1 MQEKD
6 PKVAYRYVMNS
17 HPRGRSVRDPINNVC
32 NRPSR
37 AVTIDMY
44 TNCMLCI
51 CDGWLPNPVG
61 EITDFEHLE
70 DIWTN
75 PIAQTIQQ
83 DLVDKKFTWCAVDHC
98 GIKHHDNIE
107 TMYQLIFGIDD
118 SCNLSCPSCRRDQR
132 MYVEG
137 PLFDK
142 KLNAVKHTIK
152 LLEAFEPR
160 IHITL
165 ACSGD
170 PLASHIYRPFMH
182 SYKAKPS
189 QTFTLFTNGLLLK
202 KQLEKTSIINAITRY
217 QISVDAGSAE
227 VYPEVRHGGDWNVLM
242 ENFEFLQSQGLSN
255 RVTLEFIVQK
265 KNFRDIP
272 NLAKLVDRFGFTGR
286 LTQLDNWGTWNYDTV
301 VNPDQW
307 TIKNGTFKEHN
318 VLDQRHELYTE
329 CKEIVQSVL
338 TNKNLWFTPRLL
350 NLLDLQNSR

>member
-1 MQEKD
+1 
-6 PKVAYRYVMNS
+6 
-17 HPRGRSVRDPINNVC
+17 
-32 NRPSR
+32 
-37 AVTIDMY
+37 
-44 TNCMLCI
+44 
-51 CDGWLPNPVG
+51 
-61 EITDFEHLE
+61 
-70 DIWTN
+70 
-75 PIAQTIQQ
+75 
-83 DLVDKKFTWCAVDHC
+83 
-98 GIKHHDNIE
+98 
-107 TMYQLIFGIDD
+107 
-118 SCNLSCPSCRRDQR
+118 

-170 PLASHIYRPFMH
+170 PLASHIYRPFVH

-227 VYPEVRHGGDWNVLM
+227 VYPEVRHGGDWNILM
-242 ENFEFLQSQGLSN
+242 ENFEFLQSQGLSD

-265 KNFRDIP
+265 KNFRDID
-272 NLAKLVDRFGFTGR
+272 NLVKLVNRFGFTGR

-307 TIKNGTFKEHN
+307 TIKNGTFREHN

-338 TNKNLWFTPRLL
+338 TNKNLRFSTRLL
-350 NLLDLQNSR
+350 QLLDLQNSQ